1 MNRCGMP
8 VNYSNY
14 YESSYGMRNRTAISS
29 LYRQLGRISIFLT
42 IMAAGMATANA
53 GASQLSQAC
62 KPYVSEATDG
72 IPEPDYPV
80 PFGQGVFWRI
90 EKDGKTNYILGTMH
104 SQDRRVT
111 TLSPQQRL
119 RLARSQRLLIEVVP
133 GAEANRTY
141 RDAMYEQDGRSL
153 HEDLPPALYDRLAT
167 IARQYGLPGDK
178 LNQLEPWAA
187 FSQIGRPKPVN
198 GPTQD
203 GVIHNTAV
211 GMGLEVIGLES
222 MAELVD
228 TLASLPYEDQITILK
243 DTICNHARIVRESK
257 TLLDLYLAGD
267 LAGMVAFN
275 NQPHYDEAI
284 FERFMDTVLTQRNKR
299 MFERIQ
305 PYLEKGGS
313 FIALG
318 ALHLPDE
325 DGLLT
330 MMAEAGYKLSRNETN

>member
-1 MNRCGMP
+1 MT

-29 LYRQLGRISIFLT
+29 LSRQLIRASTFLLV
-42 IMAAGMATANA
+42 MAVGTATA
-53 GASQLSQAC
+53 GAAENELSRVC
-62 KPYVSEATDG
+62 KPYVTAATDG
-72 IPEPDYPV
+72 IPEPEKPI

-104 SQDRRVT
+104 SQDRLVAN
-111 TLSPQQRL
+111 LSPQQRL

-133 GAEANRTY
+133 DAEANRTY
-141 RDAMYEQDGRSL
+141 RNAMYEQDGRGL
-153 HEDLPPALYDRLAT
+153 REDLPPVFYERLAT
-167 IARQYGLPGDK
+167 ITRQYGLPGDK

-203 GVIHNTAV
+203 KVIHDTAA
-211 GMGLEVIGLES
+211 GMGKEIIGLET
-222 MAELVD
+222 MAELVE
-228 TLASLPYEDQITILK
+228 TLDSLPYEDQITILK
-243 DTICNHARIVRESK
+243 DTICNHARIVRDSK

-284 FERFMDTVLTQRNKR
+284 FDRFMDAVLTQRNKR
-299 MFERIQ
+299 MFGRMQ
-305 PYLEKGGS
+305 PYLDKGGS

-325 DGLLT
+325 NGLLT
-330 MMAEAGYKLSRNETN
+330 MMAEAGYELSRVGSN